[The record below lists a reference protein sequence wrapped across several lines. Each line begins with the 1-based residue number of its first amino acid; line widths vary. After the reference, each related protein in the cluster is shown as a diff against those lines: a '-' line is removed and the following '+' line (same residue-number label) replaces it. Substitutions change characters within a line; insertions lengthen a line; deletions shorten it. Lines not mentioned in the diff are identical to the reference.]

1 MHATEPGLLY
11 ALEREHF
18 VSGVTGNPRSVI
30 AADGVIEAR
39 LAHALS
45 AVYNP
50 VRMGARAVRIRS
62 DRRWWRLPS
71 RWPRRC
77 GSADKVCVEHP
88 AVQDDS
94 VVCVRD
100 NWQTVDVCDR
110 KDDGHRTFAR
120 VVTKSTYPAYR
131 SPYYDSNDGAAG
143 CSNLH
148 FGSQVVSV
156 AVCVQTKGCSGY
168 EGDRGVAP
176 PDNTTPQPTPTPR
189 ARPRRRPTPAP
200 PPPPPS
206 SGGITVGVGLG
217 CVRNGKRMRVTLKV
231 HKQPGK
237 AKPRV
242 KRVVFFYR
250 SNRRSRSSAA
260 DKSAPYKRRLPVSGS
275 RPAST

>member
-1 MHATEPGLLY
+1 M
-11 ALEREHF
+11 
-18 VSGVTGNPRSVI
+18 
-30 AADGVIEAR
+30 
-39 LAHALS
+39 
-45 AVYNP
+45 
-50 VRMGARAVRIRS
+50 
-62 DRRWWRLPS
+62 RRWLLGMIVVAGAVALP
-71 RWPRRC
+71 
-77 GSADKVCVEHP
+77 GGVQAADKVCVEHP
-88 AVQDDS
+88 AAQDDS

-110 KDDGHRTFAR
+110 KADGHRTYAR

-131 SPYYDSNDGAAG
+131 SPYYDSNDDKAG

-156 AVCVQTKGCSGY
+156 AVCVQTKGCSGMKAT
-168 EGDRGVAP
+168 GVAP
-176 PDNTTPQPTPTPR
+176 PDNTTPQPTPTP
-189 ARPRRRPTPAP
+189 PTPTPTPAP

-206 SGGITVGVGLG
+206 SGGVTVGVGLG

-250 SNRRSRSSAA
+250 RHKRSIVRA
-260 DKSAPYKRRLPVSGS
+260 DKSAPYRRRLPISGLTPGKHLTYARVYYK
-275 RPAST
+275 RPGSSKLRKRTVRRHFTVCA